1 MNHPRTLPPSPVSA
15 DVRAGL
21 TARPRRLPSYLF
33 YDARGSSLYERITE
47 LPEYYPTRTERAIL
61 ARHAAELVAAAAEG
75 SAHPLHVVE
84 LGAGSAS
91 KTLLVLEA
99 LIAQQGRCVYLPVD
113 VSASALEMAK
123 TRIEATMPAVTVRP
137 LVGHHDDAFEA
148 IRDLGPR
155 RLVLFIGSSIGN
167 YDDHE
172 AIGLLRSI
180 RGALLPGGTLLLGTD
195 LRKDPARLVAAYDD
209 AQGVTAAFN
218 LNVLTRINR
227 ELDADFDLA
236 QFRHVALWNE
246 AASRVEM
253 HLESRVDQRVF
264 IGALDLPIDFVAGE
278 RIHTESSVKYD
289 LPHVDRLLTAAG
301 FGRVMTRTDDA
312 GLFAVHL
319 ARALSDGG

>member
-1 MNHPRTLPPSPVSA
+1 VAA

-33 YDARGSSLYERITE
+33 YDAHGSSLYERITE

-61 ARHAAELVAAAAEG
+61 ARYAPEFVTAAAEG
-75 SAHPLHVVE
+75 STQPLHVVE

-91 KTLLVLEA
+91 KSLLLLDAV
-99 LIAQQGRCVYLPVD
+99 IARQGHCVYLPVD
-113 VSASALEMAK
+113 VSASALDMAR
-123 TRIEATMPAVTVRP
+123 TRIEATMPEVTVRP
-137 LVGHHDDAFEA
+137 FVGQYADAFGA

-155 RLVLFIGSSIGN
+155 RLVMFIGSSIGN
-167 YDDHE
+167 YDDLE
-172 AIGLLRSI
+172 AVGLLRAI
-180 RGALLPGGTLLLGTD
+180 RGSLLPGGALLLGTD

-218 LNVLTRINR
+218 LNVLTRLNR
-227 ELDADFDLA
+227 ELDAHFDLT

-246 AASRVEM
+246 AASRMEM
-253 HLESRVDQRVF
+253 HLESRVDQRVV
-264 IGALDLPIDFVAGE
+264 IEALDLSVDLAAGE

-289 LPHVDRLLTAAG
+289 LPHVDRLLSAAG
-301 FGRVMTRTDDA
+301 FGRVLTRTDDG

-319 ARALSDGG
+319 ARAHAQGT